1 MVSLSLNQALASV
14 LSARLCS
21 GGSQYAQAN
30 YPWST
35 SSTVYAAVDGWSS
48 MIEGQPIQL
57 PHHAIPVPITQAH
70 IPFHSDRSHRSPVDA
85 AVPRFKGDMQD
96 HACDNTVYSDVAPPT
111 WTSSILLPHA
121 WGYPL
126 RYPQDNGSAPR
137 FGKPLF
143 VHDATAGF
151 TTGLVSRGVLPG
163 HTDLPDH
170 HQDVSSWSASPNPV
184 MPSIQGPYP
193 SGYLGSE
200 NFPMPLGRTTDSDQF
215 TGQTYPLP
223 SKPTEI
229 ASTPDVPCDVSHI
242 LPTPS
247 QSDLNA
253 QVVSSRT
260 SAPIPQPPNS
270 PPSPPSNA
278 HPYESP
284 FGIADGNL
292 PASVASSIADC
303 FHTRF
308 MIDPGGANRARG
320 RAKAGHRTMMQGSPR
335 ASEPISAHHTGHCVA
350 KQSRSRI
357 RPSACPLRD
366 PNIQTCCGWQNPDG
380 SPCGALLTHHDC
392 AGHFATA
399 HDIKKLAADVEVLCR
414 WCPLSM
420 EKKIMRH
427 NILRHL
433 REVHLRCPRT
443 RKRES

>member
-1 MVSLSLNQALASV
+1 MFLTY
-14 LSARLCS
+14 
-21 GGSQYAQAN
+21 SQ
-30 YPWST
+30 
-35 SSTVYAAVDGWSS
+35 
-48 MIEGQPIQL
+48 L
-57 PHHAIPVPITQAH
+57 H
-70 IPFHSDRSHRSPVDA
+70 
-85 AVPRFKGDMQD
+85 
-96 HACDNTVYSDVAPPT
+96 
-111 WTSSILLPHA
+111 
-121 WGYPL
+121 
-126 RYPQDNGSAPR
+126 
-137 FGKPLF
+137 
-143 VHDATAGF
+143 
-151 TTGLVSRGVLPG
+151 
-163 HTDLPDH
+163 
-170 HQDVSSWSASPNPV
+170 PNPTS
-184 MPSIQGPYP
+184 MP
-193 SGYLGSE
+193 
-200 NFPMPLGRTTDSDQF
+200 R
-215 TGQTYPLP
+215 
-223 SKPTEI
+223 
-229 ASTPDVPCDVSHI
+229 C
-242 LPTPS
+242 
-247 QSDLNA
+247 
-253 QVVSSRT
+253 
-260 SAPIPQPPNS
+260 
-270 PPSPPSNA
+270 NA